1 MLMTLV
7 AHVEIVHIPKNN
19 LALSIVRWPN
29 LKLIVQ
35 LGILCK
41 ERGKSRELVT
51 IIILSIFANEHL
63 HLRPFTFGHSSHIPI
78 KLWTLHNSITYT
90 WMN

>member
-41 ERGKSRELVT
+41 ERGSPE
-51 IIILSIFANEHL
+51 N
-63 HLRPFTFGHSSHIPI
+63 
-78 KLWTLHNSITYT
+78 
-90 WMN
+90 